1 MIDLKTIY
9 RIAQLA
15 RLQVNENE
23 AQQYATQLTKVLT
36 HFQEIST
43 IDTSKIEPLVTP
55 TEITLNLRDDV
66 ARHEFTTSAADK
78 PYNPKTNS
86 SISSSNTCVSAG
98 GFFDFRERIFSTRW
112 IKGCCS
118 VSEISLMGNFSKFS
132 FFTSAN
138 ASPFSGFS
146 KKW

>member
-1 MIDLKTIY
+1 MIDLKTIH

-43 IDTSKIEPLVTP
+43 IDTSKIEPLITP

-66 ARHEFTTSAADK
+66 ARHEFTTEELLKNAPDK
-78 PYNPKTNS
+78 
-86 SISSSNTCVSAG
+86 
-98 GFFDFRERIFSTRW
+98 
-112 IKGCCS
+112 
-118 VSEISLMGNFSKFS
+118 MGQLFKV
-132 FFTSAN
+132 
-138 ASPFSGFS
+138 PPVI
-146 KKW
+146 